1 MISLPAMLRLMS
13 VLWMAAIVLSPPV
26 AARGLKDYRHTVWT
40 QQDGAPS
47 DINGLAQTPDGWLWV
62 AGGDGLFRFDG
73 VGFERYAPA
82 GHPELVHMPVN
93 ELHAA
98 DNGDLYIAYFPKD
111 IGVIRRDGSF
121 ELLPAP
127 AEFRRTPPL
136 AMAVDR
142 DGSLWTIGDGIRR
155 YADGHWSTVD
165 ASTSWTRAA
174 YFSILLDQE
183 GRLWASGPTGTHRLD
198 RTRGRF
204 EKVSD
209 LHGGLAIRP
218 NGDVWLLGID
228 GAASA
233 RLAEADARKTRP
245 ARAGAVV
252 SRATG
257 QFASDGAL
265 WALGCPD
272 RICLVHDMARHPAV
286 LDIARDADERL
297 PGEGDTMGQESLGIL
312 EDREGNI
319 WVHAQNG
326 LNQFRPKRFLIP
338 SPSLELTDHYYSM
351 ATDGAGRVWVAERV
365 SGRLWRLGADGAHLA
380 AAGGPAASPGA
391 RPARSILEIHML
403 ASGRDGAL
411 LKADARSIT
420 RVRGDRSETIPLP
433 PGPDGKPVE
442 RQLLGLLDDGKRIW
456 TAATDMGPVAWADG
470 TWRRGA
476 EVGLPDRVFF
486 TQAGGPGQ
494 LWMVRFN
501 GELVL
506 FDGSGKHPAYDA
518 RAIGITTGIFPGQ
531 RLVVGGTDGLA
542 VLKDGRLQ
550 LLRGRDQDALRGVS
564 GIAVTADGDRWLNGV
579 NGVVR
584 VRAAD
589 WQRAL
594 DHPGQPLRYE
604 LFGTADGYPG
614 RASIL
619 WRAPTAHSGDGRHVW
634 FISSRGIVGLDS
646 ADLRRNAAPPHP
658 VVLDVSTD
666 DARYDAAQGLR
677 LPPGSQSFRVRFTA
691 PSLRQ
696 PERTRFEFQLEGVDA
711 DWRDAGNLRTTSYT
725 NVAPGDYVFRVRAF
739 NEDGVQSR
747 EDAAVRMTVD
757 PTLVQTLPFKLAVAA
772 MLLALLAM
780 LYRLRVRYLM
790 RRITERIE
798 IRTAER
804 ERIARTLHDSFLQSV
819 YLLMLRLRKLTA
831 RLPDG
836 DGTRRE
842 LQAILDETTRT
853 IDEGR
858 DEVHEM
864 RVART
869 IEEIVR
875 DCAASLQVLHP
886 EAGFELRSEG
896 ATQDADQELV
906 DEAGAI
912 ACEALRNAFEH
923 AHARHVVVTI
933 GHGKRELSVL
943 VKDDGHGIDRDV
955 IDAGGRDGHWGLVG
969 MRERAARIGARL
981 EIRSSTG
988 SGTEVELK
996 APVGAPLGMPFSPK
1010 A

>member
-1 MISLPAMLRLMS
+1 MIPLPSLLRLMS
-13 VLWMAAIVLSPPV
+13 ALWMAAIVLALPA

-47 DINGLAQTPDGWLWV
+47 DINGLAQTADGWLWV

-73 VGFERYAPA
+73 VSFERYAPA
-82 GHPELVHMPVN
+82 GHPELVHMPVL

-98 DNGDLYIAYFPKD
+98 DNGDLYIAYFPKNV
-111 IGVIRRDGSF
+111 GVVRRDGSF

-127 AEFRRTPPL
+127 ADFRRMPPL
-136 AMAVDR
+136 VMAADR

-155 YADGHWSTVD
+155 YANGQWSTVD
-165 ASTSWTRAA
+165 ASTSWTRAGF
-174 YFSILLDQE
+174 YSMLLDQE
-183 GRLWASGPTGTHRLD
+183 GRLWAAGPAGAHRLD
-198 RTRGRF
+198 RASGRF

-218 NGDVWLLGID
+218 NGDVWLLGAD
-228 GAASA
+228 GAAST
-233 RLAEADARKTRP
+233 RLAEAGAVKARP

-265 WALGCPD
+265 WMLGCPD
-272 RICLVHDMARHPAV
+272 RICLVHDVARHPVA
-286 LDIARDADERL
+286 LDIAVDADERL
-297 PGEGDTMGQESLGIL
+297 PGDSGDTGQESLGIL

-338 SPSLELTDHYYSM
+338 SPSLELTDHFYSM
-351 ATDGAGRVWVAERV
+351 ATDGAGSVWVAERV
-365 SGRLWRLGADGAHLA
+365 TGRLWRLGADGAQLA
-380 AAGGPAASPGA
+380 PAAGPAVQ
-391 RPARSILEIHML
+391 PATRSSLPKLETHML

-411 LKADARSIT
+411 LKANTRSIT
-420 RVRGDRSETIPLP
+420 RVRGDSSETIPLP
-433 PGPDGKPVE
+433 PGPDGKPVD
-442 RQLLGLLDDGKRIW
+442 RQLLGLLDDGQRIW
-456 TAATDMGPVAWADG
+456 TASTDIGPIAWADG
-470 TWRRGA
+470 AWRRGA
-476 EVGLPDRVFF
+476 EIGLPDRVFF

-494 LWMVRFN
+494 IWVVRFN
-501 GELVL
+501 NELVL
-506 FDGSGKHPAYDA
+506 FDGSGKYPAYDA
-518 RAIGITTGIFPGQ
+518 RPVGITTGIFPGQ

-550 LLRGRDQDALRGVS
+550 LLRGPDQDALRGVS

-579 NGVVR
+579 KGVVR

-594 DHPGQPLRYE
+594 DHPGQSLRYE

-666 DARYDAAQGLR
+666 EARFAAAQGLR

-696 PERTRFEFQLEGVDA
+696 PERTRFAFRLEGVDA
-711 DWRDAGNLRTTSYT
+711 GWRDAGNLRTTSYT

-747 EDAAVRMTVD
+747 EDAAVRMTVE
-757 PTLVQTLPFKLAVAA
+757 PTLVQTLPFKLALAA
-772 MLLALLAM
+772 VLLALLAV

-790 RRITERIE
+790 RRITERVE
-798 IRTAER
+798 IKTAER

-858 DEVHEM
+858 DQVHEM

-869 IEEIVR
+869 LEEIVR
-875 DCAASLQVLHP
+875 DCAEGLQVLHP
-886 EAGFELRSEG
+886 EVGFELRSEG
-896 ATQDADQELV
+896 APSGADQELV

-923 AHARHVVVTI
+923 AQARHVLVTI
-933 GHGKRELSVL
+933 GHDKREWSVL
-943 VKDDGHGIDRDV
+943 VKDDGRGIGQEV
-955 IDAGGRDGHWGLVG
+955 IDAGRRDGHWGLVG

-981 EIRSSTG
+981 EIRSNTG
-988 SGTEVELK
+988 SGTEVELG
-996 APVGAPLGMPFSPK
+996 VPLGLK
-1010 A
+1010 TA